1 MSTQKFC
8 FSHPPLKINF
18 RMYKYWGLFCLCL
31 GILPI
36 LHARTF
42 YISPTGNDANRGSLE
57 KPLRTISSGAR
68 RAKPGDTIL
77 VLAGT
82 YRERITPARGGE
94 AGQPIT
100 YQGETGKR
108 VFIKGS
114 ELWKP
119 RWIKEGDGI
128 FSARPDPILFNDR
141 SPEYIDHHN
150 PFEVKLSSTPYGRD
164 GLREYTRKK
173 AGDPKFKSADKQIS
187 YTCGQLFIDGSPWKQ
202 VPLQAELRP
211 STWWYDPVTQRLHVY
226 FGNLNPEVL
235 DIEITTRRRLFAPV
249 KRGLGHIIVEGFIFE
264 HCGNQYPTDFW
275 KVDQHAQRGAIGLAA
290 GHHWTVRKNV
300 IRYTNTVAI
309 DCGRMDRHTPT
320 LSTSYD
326 NLIEENYLLDNGSAG
341 ILSYGSRNLIIRNN
355 VILRNNSLH
364 FTGPKRWEHAGI
376 KCHKM
381 EEGLIERNY
390 IAHNPNSPGLWLD
403 NEFPDTEIRQN
414 IIHNNGTHGIFLEM
428 SDYGYDRLM
437 VDQNII
443 FANGRNAVYIHDAS
457 GATFSNN
464 ILACNPGSP
473 SSEPVIQIKQV
484 SPRTRSQKHSFF
496 NNLIIGESPL
506 IEVNY
511 PSHRSGPQRFDY
523 NLYTTY
529 SRERSFIINA
539 YSDQPT
545 PWTSAQ
551 FTALMLQNINAR
563 EEPPSFVMNEKQI
576 ALTANEWRFFW
587 ENKQILND
595 QNSKFVPGMQIRY
608 DSGKHLLFL
617 SERTGSKEGNHPNIQ
632 EKHPLIFNFMK
643 ADRPS
648 PPAGPFQS
656 PSEDI
661 DGYKVWDGLPL
672 CQAGQLPPNG

>member
-1 MSTQKFC
+1 MTPSLSKAT
-8 FSHPPLKINF
+8 
-18 RMYKYWGLFCLCL
+18 GLLFLFL

-77 VLAGT
+77 VLEGT
-82 YRERITPARGGE
+82 YRERITPVRGGE
-94 AGQPIT
+94 KGQPIT
-100 YQGETGKR
+100 YRGESGKR

-119 RWIKEGDGI
+119 RWIKEEDGI
-128 FSARPDPILFNDR
+128 FAARPDPSLFNDR

-150 PFEVKLSSTPYGRD
+150 PFEVELSSTPYGRD
-164 GLREYTRKK
+164 GLPEHTRKE

-202 VPLQAELRP
+202 VPLRSELKP
-211 STWWYDPVTQRLHVY
+211 NTWWYNPKEQRLHVY
-226 FGNLNPEVL
+226 FGKLNPEKV

-275 KVDQHAQRGAIGLAA
+275 KVDQHAQSGAIGLAA
-290 GHHWTVRKNV
+290 GHHWTIRKNI
-300 IRYTNTVAI
+300 IRFANTVAI

-320 LSTSYD
+320 RSTSLH

-355 VILRNNSLH
+355 VILHNNSLQ
-364 FTGPKRWEHAGI
+364 FTGAKRWEHGGI

-381 EEGLIERNY
+381 EKGLIERNY
-390 IAHNPNSPGLWLD
+390 IAHNPHSPGVWLD

-414 IIHNNGTHGIFLEM
+414 IIHDNGTHGIFLEM
-428 SDYGYDRLM
+428 SDYGYDRLL

-443 FANGRNAVYIHDAS
+443 FANGKKAVYIHDAS

-464 ILACNPGSP
+464 ILACNPGNASP
-473 SSEPVIQIKQV
+473 ERVIQIKQV

-496 NNLIIGESPL
+496 NNLMIGGSPL

-523 NLYTTY
+523 NLYAT
-529 SRERSFIINA
+529 SSSKRNFVINA

-545 PWTSAQ
+545 PWDAAQ
-551 FTALMLQNINAR
+551 FRELMLQNINKK
-563 EEPPSFVMNEKQI
+563 EVPSAFVINEKEI
-576 ALTANEWRFFW
+576 GLTAEEWRLFW
-587 ENKQILND
+587 EKRQVLND
-595 QNSKFVPGMQIRY
+595 QNSKFIPGMQVRY

-617 SERTGSKEGNHPNIQ
+617 SEPSSSKKRNPPNTQ
-632 EKHPLIFNFMK
+632 GKHPLIFNFMK
-643 ADRPS
+643 ADSPS

-656 PSEDI
+656 SSEGI

-672 CQAGQLPPNG
+672 CQKGQLPPNG